1 MDGIYKE
8 KPAVANLGI
17 MLFYNAL
24 EAQDC
29 TCTQIEWVPPYKQS
43 EEIDELLDE
52 CKEEGLPW
60 ISSRK
65 SRKPTRKRPRV

>member
-52 CKEEGLPW
+52 FL
-60 ISSRK
+60 
-65 SRKPTRKRPRV
+65 